1 LIVARPDKLVLAA
14 GVAVTVT
21 MAGDGIDAGALYTPV
36 LLLIVPPPLT
46 AQVKVVVGALG
57 RNAVN

>member
-1 LIVARPDKLVLAA
+1 
-14 GVAVTVT
+14 
-21 MAGDGIDAGALYTPV
+21 LYTPV
-36 LLLIVPPPLT
+36 LLLIVPPLT